1 MSRYRLTRQA
11 DQNLI
16 DIYLFTLEQFGF
28 AQAEKYTESMKQ
40 CIEMLAGSPRMGR
53 AADDIRPGI
62 RRHEHESHVIFYRE
76 DESGILVLAIIH
88 RRMRPDLF
96 STTTP

>member
-1 MSRYRLTRQA
+1 MSRYRFTRQA
-11 DQNLI
+11 DQNLV

-40 CIEMLAGSPRMGR
+40 CIEMLAESPRMGR
-53 AADDIRPGI
+53 AADTIRPGV

-76 DESGILVLAIIH
+76 ADDGILVLAVIH
-88 RRMRPDLF
+88 RRVRPDLF
-96 STTTP
+96 STTAS